1 MNDRVRGHR
10 PHRLLAALSVAAIA
24 VAAWQIADGVLVNA
38 RMNRAFAVFSML
50 EIRTPPASE
59 ITTLF

>member
-1 MNDRVRGHR
+1 MFVARSTSSVVVRLPR
-10 PHRLLAALSVAAIA
+10 AIPVAAR
-24 VAAWQIADGVLVNA
+24 QIADGVLVRA

-59 ITTLF
+59 MTTLL